1 MGVGED
7 VAVGP
12 MQRPEFQP
20 VACASCGKDLDIFD
34 VEDQFYRRLT
44 ALLSLGCLVNHD
56 AGAFVANQFNN
67 PVAFLPES
75 FETKML
81 FVKAY
86 GFLHIACV
94 KKNSTQPQ
102 TTNPSHST

>member
-1 MGVGED
+1 
-7 VAVGP
+7 
-12 MQRPEFQP
+12 
-20 VACASCGKDLDIFD
+20 
-34 VEDQFYRRLT
+34 
-44 ALLSLGCLVNHD
+44 
-56 AGAFVANQFNN
+56 
-67 PVAFLPES
+67 
-75 FETKML
+75 ML